1 MDKVGKQSSQG
12 YNMVQID
19 KTYTLQNLMN
29 KLNRTEPITYGN
41 YFVNFNEIFQKEE
54 DYKDY
59 MKKKVSLLN
68 NDDVDK
74 PEFKGA
80 NNSIIKKAY
89 FAKFSDETLFYIFY
103 YMTRDTLQLF
113 AAEQLYKNGWKY
125 HVEHQIW
132 FKETNESTNENLIY
146 FNPLEWKTNQYT
158 FGTVDKKG
166 FLPVE
171 EVKKYVE
178 QLKIENN

>member
-41 YFVNFNEIFQKEE
+41 YFVNFNEMFQKEE

-80 NNSIIKKAY
+80 NNLSIST
-89 FAKFSDETLFYIFY
+89 FLHFSSMIFI
-103 YMTRDTLQLF
+103 T
-113 AAEQLYKNGWKY
+113 
-125 HVEHQIW
+125 
-132 FKETNESTNENLIY
+132 
-146 FNPLEWKTNQYT
+146 
-158 FGTVDKKG
+158 
-166 FLPVE
+166 
-171 EVKKYVE
+171 
-178 QLKIENN
+178 